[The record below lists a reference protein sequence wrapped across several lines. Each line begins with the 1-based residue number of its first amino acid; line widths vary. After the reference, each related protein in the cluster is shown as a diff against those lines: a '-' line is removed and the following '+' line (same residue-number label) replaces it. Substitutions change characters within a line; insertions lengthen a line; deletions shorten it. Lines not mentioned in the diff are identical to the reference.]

1 MEKEIDEIMQIYDRF
16 IEIVKEISMDSE
28 KQLQKL
34 KGFVV
39 TDEIAND
46 FCEIGMMYAK
56 ELVEDKWIT
65 IEQFEMAKV
74 IDNELSVMSRQKE
87 LWSDD
92 ALLNA
97 QQWKSCRE
105 KGKALLAT
113 LE

>member
-16 IEIVKEISMDSE
+16 IEIVKELSMDSKE
-28 KQLQKL
+28 QLHKL

-46 FCEIGMMYAK
+46 FCEIGMIYAK
-56 ELVEDKWIT
+56 ELVKNEWIT
-65 IEQFEMAKV
+65 IEQFEMAKA
-74 IDNELSVMSRQKE
+74 IDNEFSIMSKQKE

-97 QQWKSCRE
+97 
-105 KGKALLAT
+105 
-113 LE
+113 